1 MRYKTSV
8 HNITLLGLSS
18 VPVKAHKAL
27 LGRLFVICLLTDSV
41 FCSVSCDSAGPF
53 SDSTQV
59 STTLFIPE
67 IHILNTNPTKAPY
80 EGYGNISRLDIFV
93 FNDDGTRK
101 LDSYSSIGRPETAY
115 VTVTSSAGDKLVVI
129 LANCGGKTFTSD
141 EFYNYDALGN
151 VRWRLEDEDPDRP
164 VMSGECR
171 ISAGGDGYTPVRL
184 TPVMADICLDFIR
197 CDFSGRGYRSN
208 TLLNACAYLTNL
220 SGSSEIMRQNG
231 FHITELE
238 NEGRLD
244 EAYLSRMKHPE
255 MIYRTFKPSQWSP
268 INLHCY
274 PNDGGDGLLGN
285 PRTRLVI
292 QGDIDGTTY
301 YYPIEINREGFGYT
315 TGQPGIGRNIK
326 YSYGLTITRKGS
338 LDPDTLIGPDDI
350 VEQGWIKLNPGNF
363 ITGTVGQKV
372 HIWCDVYPEGTPV
385 DICRE
390 DLDYD
395 VGRGIY
401 TYEMDSDGHGV
412 TLTFRDGGSG
422 MFTIDAGPPVND
434 GFLVVVI
441 VDP

>member
-1 MRYKTSV
+1 M
-8 HNITLLGLSS
+8 
-18 VPVKAHKAL
+18 PVKVQMAL
-27 LGRLFVICLLTDSV
+27 LGRLFVICLLAIAGV
-41 FCSVSCDSAGPF
+41 WAAACDSAEPF
-53 SDSTQV
+53 SNSAQV
-59 STTLFIPE
+59 STTLFLPE
-67 IHILNTNPTKAPY
+67 VHILNTNPTRAAY
-80 EGYGNISRLDIFV
+80 EGYRNISRLDIFV

-115 VTVTSSAGDKLVVI
+115 ITVSSGAGDKLVVI
-129 LANCGGKTFTSD
+129 FANCEGKTFTSD
-141 EFYNYDALGN
+141 EFYNYDALEN
-151 VRWRLEDEDPDRP
+151 VRWSLKDEDPDRP
-164 VMSGECR
+164 VMSGECQ
-171 ISAGGDGYTPVRL
+171 INAGEEGYTPIRL
-184 TPVMADICLDFIR
+184 TPLMADVCLDFIR

-208 TLLNACAYLTNL
+208 TLLNTCAYLTNL

-244 EAYLSRMKHPE
+244 EGYLSGMKHPE
-255 MIYRTFKPSQWSP
+255 MVYRTFKPSQWSP
-268 INLHCY
+268 IDLHCY

-326 YSYGLTITRKGS
+326 YSYGITITRKGS
-338 LDPDTLIGPDDI
+338 LDPDTIIGPEEI

-372 HIWCDVYPEGTPV
+372 HIWCEVYPENTPV
-385 DICRE
+385 DISRD

-395 VGRGIY
+395 VERGIY
-401 TYEMDSDGHGV
+401 TYEIDSDGHGV
-412 TLTFRDGGSG
+412 TLTLRDGGSG